1 MITVNLLRE
10 NIHRTCFDTNHSK
23 FYLDPPLRVMK
34 NKSQQKAPHGPK
46 KHPQSKGNPK
56 GKKKSTLIVGKKMLA
71 N

>member
-10 NIHRTCFDTNHSK
+10 NIHRTCFDANHSK

-46 KHPQSKGNPK
+46 KHLQTRETLKERKSQPSEWE
-56 GKKKSTLIVGKKMLA
+56 KKC
-71 N
+71 